1 MKNLFNDISQEERN
15 RILEMHQ
22 SATRKNYLSEQA
34 APAPA
39 PAPTTVPT
47 GPTVTRRPP
56 VVPGGDNP
64 QGPPPLYRQ
73 VDVATF
79 NPKFE
84 LCWNGTNAGIN
95 YSKQKSKA
103 IEGNDEELNLQ
114 MSNSKS
120 IRMAVFNAINQFYL
134 NSLTNPMSNG
144 ELERLWNTHIKNL
157 PITYGFTDPNKKPRI
172 ETYLSSNVG
181 KLIPSVYTDE
191 KQMKADYLNTFR
203 CALKATQGT
212 QGT

>member
-47 GPTVTRRPP
+47 GPAVTRRPT
-56 VVPGGDNP
+56 VVPGGDSP
-64 QGPPPLYRQ
+64 QGQPPIYRQ
-73 VDVATF
+73 IDVATF

-84 LCWNGTNAGIN
+84 ICWGKTNAGIN
-95 YSKQKSKA
+95 YSKQQLKA
-103 IEGNDEELNLQ
+103 IEGGDETLKLQ
-114 MSNSKS
+114 MINSKA
-120 IRMAVFNAINQFYL
+120 IRMAMFNTINQFYL
-134 NSLTNPMSNG
+134 NSLTNPMSSG
-144 ELERLWNTHIKNL
+144 ELERLWNTNIKNL
-157 PITYGFTDPNKKPRI
+157 PVTHDFTDPNKPQKI
-172 ETYLSSNVG
+172 VTQISSTVG

-203 CALKATQGT
+203 CALQGT